1 MSDAIKSYGYHEP
14 VLAGEVVSLLVTRPG
29 IYVDGTLGGGGHS
42 DLILRELSSSAGA
55 GDSLLVGIDQ
65 DSHALEA
72 AAIKLA
78 EYRSKSVLVRGNFSM
93 VRDIVKEVQEGAGH
107 GMPVMGILLDLG
119 VSSFQIDTPERG
131 FSYLRDGPLDMRMD
145 PDGPLTAAD
154 IVNGYDE
161 RDLSRLFLRYGEEPL
176 GGRIARAIVAT
187 RDVKRIMTTGELAD
201 IVKQAC
207 PRKDLQIRTLSRI
220 YQALRIEVNDE
231 LGVLHK
237 ALEDGFSVLS
247 PGGRMAVISYHSL
260 EDRIVKR
267 YFVAQ
272 AAADWGP
279 KGLAIK
285 DPLHPASAHL
295 VIKKPV
301 LAEAGEISRNP
312 RSRSARLRVVEKL

>member
-1 MSDAIKSYGYHEP
+1 MSDAMTGYGYHEP
-14 VLAGEVVSLLVTRPG
+14 VLAGEVVSLLVTGSG

-42 DLILRELSSSAGA
+42 HLILQELRSSGRS

-72 AAIKLA
+72 AAVKLA
-78 EYRSKSVLVRGNFSM
+78 EYRSTTVLVRGNFSK
-93 VRDIVKEVQEGAGH
+93 VRDIVQGVQAGAGH

-119 VSSFQIDTPERG
+119 VSSFQIDTPQRG

-154 IVNGYDE
+154 IVNDYDE

-187 RDVKRIMTTGELAD
+187 REAARIMTTGELAD
-201 IVKQAC
+201 VVRQTC
-207 PRKDLQIRTLSRI
+207 PRKDLLIRTLSRI

-237 ALEDGFSVLS
+237 ALEDGFSALS

-267 YFVAQ
+267 FFVAR

-285 DPLHPASAHL
+285 DPLRPASALL
-295 VIKKPV
+295 VTKKPV